1 MRRTVKNN
9 GIETALLIA
18 SCVLLVIFLAAAIG
32 CGIYELIKL

>member
-1 MRRTVKNN
+1 MNDN

-18 SCVLLVIFLAAAIG
+18 SCVLLVISLIAAIG